1 MTQIILT
8 KLLKP
13 PKIRKFPF
21 EHEDGEDDEG
31 ADDDN
36 NDDGIY

>member
-1 MTQIILT
+1 MTQTILT

-13 PKIRKFPF
+13 RKIRKFPF

-36 NDDGIY
+36 DDGIY